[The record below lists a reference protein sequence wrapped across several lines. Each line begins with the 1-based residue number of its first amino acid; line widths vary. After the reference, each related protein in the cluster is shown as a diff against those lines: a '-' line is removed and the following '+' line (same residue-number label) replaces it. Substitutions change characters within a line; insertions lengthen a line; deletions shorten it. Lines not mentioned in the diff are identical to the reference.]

1 MCGRFALSIASFEQL
16 EKFLFVLLGQ
26 EAHPGCVFPWPDGC
40 TPDPAAVTGR
50 DAIPPRSTILAVLA
64 VPSAGVPVAGFPVWG
79 MRRNL
84 AGRSRTLINLRSE
97 KLAAHEAG
105 AGFMRCLIPA
115 DGFYEWS
122 PCGEAWLFRRED
134 SALFAMA
141 GLWSPLDGTCAV
153 LTSEADGTVA
163 PVHHRMPFIP
173 AAGGYVAWLAGRP
186 DLPVGC
192 PEPLVGARL
201 STARTAVDGPDPQ
214 GLLFPD

>member
-1 MCGRFALSIASFEQL
+1 
-16 EKFLFVLLGQ
+16 
-26 EAHPGCVFPWPDGC
+26 
-40 TPDPAAVTGR
+40 VTGR
-50 DAIPPRSTILAVLA
+50 DAISPGSKILAVLA
-64 VPSAGVPVAGFPVWG
+64 SSSAGVPVAGFPVWG

-105 AGFMRCLIPA
+105 AGLVRCLIPA

-122 PCGEAWLFRRED
+122 PSGEAWLFRRED

-141 GLWSPLDGTCAV
+141 GLRDPADGTCAI
-153 LTSEADGTVA
+153 LTRPADPVVA
-163 PVHHRMPFIP
+163 LVHHRMPFIP
-173 AAGGYVAWLAGRP
+173 AAGGYAAWLAGRP
-186 DLPVGC
+186 GLPVGC

-201 STARTAVDGPDPQ
+201 HTARKAVDGPDPQ